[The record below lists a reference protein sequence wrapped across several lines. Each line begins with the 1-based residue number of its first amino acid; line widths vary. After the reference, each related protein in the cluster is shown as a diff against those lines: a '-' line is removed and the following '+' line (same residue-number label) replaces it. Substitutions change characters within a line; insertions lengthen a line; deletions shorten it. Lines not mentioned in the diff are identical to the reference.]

1 MILTAGAPGGTP
13 PPPRPSDLVARWS
26 AIEGGDLPAEA
37 WSCLADDGWVVGG
50 RNRTVVGTGTAAVL
64 PLPSGL
70 DDEVALERAVAWLR
84 AVDLRPHGSHGTAVP
99 RVVAVGAFPFDRGAP
114 AALVVPR
121 VAYCLSDE
129 AGGWIVE
136 VGPQGEDAAAR
147 ELDRGPDRDHER
159 ERDCERDGERDGAG
173 ERAGEREGAGGRAAE
188 PVPGAG
194 DVQRFRELPPGRE
207 YADAVERALGQ
218 IAAGVVAKVVLAR
231 AVDVDLSRPPT
242 ASTLLQRLWG
252 DDRAFGPYS
261 IPVEGG
267 RMVGASP
274 ELVVSRLG
282 SHVTS
287 HPLAG
292 TVALDGTDD
301 GTDDDA
307 AGRLFGSEKDRAEH
321 RFVVDAVA
329 DALTPLC
336 ERLTV
341 PAEPSVVRLRSDA
354 RLGTLVDGTLRP
366 ECTLPGSGGTVLR
379 LLSLLHPT
387 PAVGGVPRSA
397 AVRLITALE
406 AVPRGHWAGV
416 VGWVDADG
424 DGEWMLAIR
433 SALLGGRRARVY
445 AGAGIVS
452 GSRPDAELAETTLKL
467 RPVLEALAPG
477 WSARLP

>member
-1 MILTAGAPGGTP
+1 MILTAGAPGGAP

-26 AIEGGDLPAEA
+26 AIEGGGLPAKA
-37 WSCLADDGWVVGG
+37 WGCLADDGWVVGG
-50 RNRTVVGTGTAAVL
+50 RNRTVVGSGTAAVL

-70 DDEVALERAVAWLR
+70 DDELALERAVAWLR
-84 AVDLRPHGSHGTAVP
+84 AIDLRPHGSHGTATP

-121 VAYCLSDE
+121 VAYCLSDDG
-129 AGGWIVE
+129 GGWVVE
-136 VGPQGEDAAAR
+136 VVPQGEDAAAR
-147 ELDRGPDRDHER
+147 ELDHGREPERDHER
-159 ERDCERDGERDGAG
+159 QRDREHEG
-173 ERAGEREGAGGRAAE
+173 AGEREGEHAAE

-194 DVQRFRELPPGRE
+194 DVQRFRELPPGRA
-207 YADAVERALGQ
+207 YADAVERALGE
-218 IAAGVVAKVVLAR
+218 IAGGVVAKVVLAR

-329 DALTPLC
+329 DALAPLC

-341 PAEPSVVRLRSDA
+341 PVEPSVVRLRSDA
-354 RLGTLVDGTLRP
+354 RLGTLVDGTLRR
-366 ECTLPGSGGTVLR
+366 EGTVPGSGGTVLR

-433 SALLGGRRARVY
+433 CALLGGRRARVY

-452 GSRPDAELAETTLKL
+452 GSRPEAELAETTLKL

-477 WSARLP
+477 WSAGLP